1 VACGSSGR
9 VQADRNDV
17 MMASYLHSVGMMHRA
32 MTSLVCVAAFCG
44 SVTFADEEEGLSGT
58 LQLDRESVA
67 VVVGL
72 NRGDGVL
79 RYGGEDIP
87 ISVGGVSFPEVGATR
102 GTASGKVYDL
112 DRIDDFDG
120 TYAGTGAGLTL
131 AGGGSAVALKND
143 KGVTVVFLSA
153 NQGLDAE
160 LGGTGVRL
168 EIDRPAWAAQR
179 AERAASKAEDA
190 AGSAESAAA
199 RAETATQRIATALA
213 RSTRGKAEPRE
224 SPTAGFGAS
233 EPE

>member
-1 VACGSSGR
+1 
-9 VQADRNDV
+9 
-17 MMASYLHSVGMMHRA
+17 MMASYLHRVGGMMHRT
-32 MTSLVCVAAFCG
+32 MMSVVCVAAFCG
-44 SVTFADEEEGLSGT
+44 SVTFADEEEGPSGT
-58 LQLDRESVA
+58 LQLDRESIA

-79 RYGGEDIP
+79 RYGGEEIP
-87 ISVGGVSFPEVGATR
+87 ISVGGVSFAEVGATR

-112 DRIDDFDG
+112 HRIEDFDG
-120 TYAGTGAGLTL
+120 TYAGAGAGLTL

-160 LGGTGVRL
+160 LGSTGVRL

-179 AERAASKAEDA
+179 AERAASQAEHV
-190 AGSAESAAA
+190 AGSAESAAT

-224 SPTAGFGAS
+224 SPTAGVGAS
-233 EPE
+233 ERE